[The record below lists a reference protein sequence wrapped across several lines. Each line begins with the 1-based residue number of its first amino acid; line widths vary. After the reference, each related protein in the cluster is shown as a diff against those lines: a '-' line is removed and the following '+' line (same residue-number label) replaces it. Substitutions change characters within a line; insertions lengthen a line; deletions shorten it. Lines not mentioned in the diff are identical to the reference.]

1 MGNLTISC
9 DQVVEFLKQHKFA
22 FMKNLKGF
30 EFAPNTIKCKAK
42 VSIFRPPI
50 KIQFLSYKDEILHLK
65 ASTSKFVRLIV
76 KIFIGIKGPIDEVL
90 EEERLSE
97 FIKRVKESE
106 FEIDIAKFLETKK
119 IKGLTITTIEIKRK
133 KLIIDFEVSDE

>member
-9 DQVVEFLKQHKFA
+9 DQAIEFLKQHKFA
-22 FMKNLKGF
+22 FMKSFKSF
-30 EFAPNTIKCKAK
+30 EFAPNTVKCKLK
-42 VSIFRPPI
+42 VSIFRPPV
-50 KIQFLSYKDEILHLK
+50 KVQLLSYKDEILHVK

-76 KIFIGIKGPIDEVL
+76 KTFIGIKRPIDEVL

-106 FEIDIAKFLETKK
+106 FEIDIAKLLETQK
-119 IKGLTITTIEIKRK
+119 IKGVTITTIEIKRK
-133 KLIIDFEVSDE
+133 KLIIDFEVDDE